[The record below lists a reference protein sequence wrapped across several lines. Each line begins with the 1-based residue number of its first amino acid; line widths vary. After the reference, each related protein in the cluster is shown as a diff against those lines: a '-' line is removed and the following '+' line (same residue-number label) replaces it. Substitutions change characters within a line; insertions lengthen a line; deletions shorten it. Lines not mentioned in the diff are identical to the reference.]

1 MKRRMFLTEKE
12 QRLVQDYRNG
22 YRGIYWHKDDFE
34 HQAKENEEYAEE
46 NDEKLEYDRSKFE
59 YALDIMIDN
68 HDANNGINWD
78 TISDYL
84 NTYCKK
90 K

>member
-1 MKRRMFLTEKE
+1 MYLTEEE
-12 QRLVQDYRNG
+12 QKLVQDHRNG
-22 YRGIYWHKDDFE
+22 YRGVYWHKDDFE

-46 NDEKLEYDRSKFE
+46 DGEELEYDRSKFE
-59 YALDIMIDN
+59 YALDIMIEQ
-68 HDANNGINWD
+68 HDCNLGITWD

-90 K
+90 E